1 MIKKLNVIILE
12 EFCMNKND
20 MESIFP
26 HAFKIV
32 RTSKDIFKEVE
43 LKQVAFDMIILDE
56 DTSGVISILDR
67 LKKNTSIPIFLMAS
81 KSKMKKQAISYN
93 VDGIIHEPFDMH
105 AFNKVFNSSGSV
117 LRQQPN

>member
-1 MIKKLNVIILE
+1 MIKKLNIMILE

-32 RTSKDIFKEVE
+32 RTSNDVFKEVE
-43 LKQVAFDMIILDE
+43 LNKVAFDMIILDE
-56 DTSGVISILDR
+56 DTRGVISILDR
-67 LKKNTSIPIFLMAS
+67 LKKSTSIPIFLMAS
-81 KSKMKKQAISYN
+81 KPKIKKQAISYN

-117 LRQQPN
+117 LLQQPN